1 MNVTVTEMARNFSD
15 YLNRVSYAGE
25 SFLLVR
31 GKKILAELHP
41 APQGRAM
48 GDLPALFKAL
58 PRLESEDARDF
69 VRDVATAKKSLNRR
83 AVRDPWAS

>member
-1 MNVTVTEMARNFSD
+1 MNVSVTEMARHFSD

-31 GKKILAELHP
+31 GKKVLAELHP
-41 APQGRAM
+41 APRGRRM

-58 PRLESEDARDF
+58 PRMEPEDVRDF
-69 VRDVATAKKSLNRR
+69 SRDVEAAKKRLNRR
-83 AVRDPWAS
+83 PVRDPWES

>member
-1 MNVTVTEMARNFSD
+1 MVVTVTEMARHFSD

-31 GKKILAELHP
+31 GKKVLAELHP
-41 APQGRAM
+41 VPQGRRM

-58 PRLESEDARDF
+58 PRLEPEDAREF
-69 VRDVATAKKSLNRR
+69 ARDVAAAKKRLQHRG
-83 AVRDPWAS
+83 VRDPWAS